1 MAEVIGIS
9 LSTNVIVWFL
19 LDTKDGSW
27 LSYGVVWSLAECIA
41 VCEKCVHINVY
52 LCSHR
57 EHIMTSFD
65 HQNDRLQSVWE
76 FDRGHVG
83 VDLQLVYRISCR

>member
-1 MAEVIGIS
+1 MVVGCLMVS
-9 LSTNVIVWFL
+9 CGVQLSV
-19 LDTKDGSW
+19 
-27 LSYGVVWSLAECIA
+27 IA

-65 HQNDRLQSVWE
+65 HQNDRLQSFWE
-76 FDRGHVG
+76 FNRGHVG